1 LSITLT
7 QLTDLDHKPSSH
19 RLAWLASD
27 TEASPVGSAYLR
39 LFTKPGQ
46 AHLAELELAV
56 HPAERRKG
64 IGSQLLDA
72 AVGVA
77 RDRGVRTVIT
87 DATAGSAGDHFLPD
101 RGFEVALTLMF
112 ARLPLAEVDD
122 ALLAA
127 ITRTAPPGYRLE
139 SWPGMV
145 PDHLAQTF
153 ADSRRAMD
161 DMPMGGT
168 DYGPEEWDV
177 DRVRS
182 AAEVVERRGDLLTTV
197 AAVDESSGTIAGF
210 TELVVHGDGT
220 GDAQHY
226 GTGVLL
232 EHRGHGLARW
242 IKAESI
248 RQARDRHPELGG
260 LLTDTADNNQPMRR
274 INDALGYRPTHQT
287 HRYQMDL
294 RTGG

>member
-7 QLTDLDHKPSSH
+7 QLTDPDHKSSSH

-27 TEASPVGSAYLR
+27 TDANPVGSAYLR
-39 LFTKPGQ
+39 LFTTPGQ
-46 AHLAELELAV
+46 AHLAELELTV
-56 HPAERRKG
+56 HPTERRKG
-64 IGSQLLDA
+64 VGSRLLDA
-72 AVGVA
+72 AVGAA
-77 RDRGVRTVIT
+77 RDREVRTVVT
-87 DATAGSAGDHFLPD
+87 DAAVGSAGDQFLPD
-101 RGFEVALTLMF
+101 RGFQVALTLMF

-122 ALLAA
+122 AVLAA
-127 ITRTAPPGYRLE
+127 ITRTAPPGYRLD
-139 SWPGMV
+139 SWPGVV

-153 ADSRRAMD
+153 ADWRRAMD
-161 DMPMGGT
+161 DMPMGDT
-168 DYGPEEWDV
+168 DYGPEVWDV

-182 AAEVVERRGDLLTTV
+182 VAEVVERRGDLLTPV
-197 AAVDESSGTIAGF
+197 AVVEESSGKIVGF
-210 TELVVHGDGT
+210 TELVVPGDGR

-226 GTGVLL
+226 GTGVLP

-260 LLTDTADNNQPMRR
+260 LLADTADSNQPMRR

-287 HRYQMDL
+287 RRYQLDL